1 MALNLTVTTKREKS
15 SSSAIII
22 LNADLPKNW
31 KENLA
36 AQKDQKY
43 QELEELWYQ
52 ETDPEIKRQ
61 RSWEL
66 DQYWVKRRVELGF
79 TEPEE

>member
-22 LNADLPKNW
+22 LNAGLPKNW

-36 AQKDQKY
+36 AQKDKKY

-52 ETDPEIKRQ
+52 ETDPEIKKQ
-61 RSWEL
+61 RWQEAKA
-66 DQYWVKRRVELGF
+66 YWAKRRVELGF

>member
-36 AQKDQKY
+36 AQDDQKY

-52 ETDPEIKRQ
+52 ETDPEIKKQ
-61 RSWEL
+61 RSKEL
-66 DQYWVKRRVELGF
+66 DQYWAKRRVELGF
-79 TEPEE
+79 TGPEE

>member
-43 QELEELWYQ
+43 QELEKLWYQ
-52 ETDPEIKRQ
+52 ETYPEIKRQ
-61 RSWEL
+61 RSREL
-66 DQYWVKRRVELGF
+66 DQYWAKRRVELGF

>member
-1 MALNLTVTTKREKS
+1 MTLNLKLKSREERQPS
-15 SSSAIII
+15 GARII

-52 ETDPEIKRQ
+52 ETDPEIKKQ
-61 RSWEL
+61 RSKEL
-66 DQYWVKRRVELGF
+66 DQYWAKRRVELGF
-79 TEPEE
+79 TGPEE

>member
-1 MALNLTVTTKREKS
+1 MTLNLKLKSREERQPS
-15 SSSAIII
+15 GARII

-52 ETDPEIKRQ
+52 ETDPEIKKQ
-61 RSWEL
+61 KWQ
-66 DQYWVKRRVELGF
+66 DVKAYWAKRRVELGF

>member
-1 MALNLTVTTKREKS
+1 M
-15 SSSAIII
+15 
-22 LNADLPKNW
+22 
-31 KENLA
+31 A

-52 ETDPEIKRQ
+52 ETDPEIKKQ
-61 RSWEL
+61 RSKEL
-66 DQYWVKRRVELGF
+66 DQYWAKRRVELGF